1 MDPKEPTPD
10 EGADPQ
16 PKTPPRCEHCGRAW
30 PAGRPAWAEEGYF
43 WLPIEPMFD
52 LAVAAQLLPMHPA
65 SLRKLL
71 SRHKAAFPARYRRS
85 DSCHRRIRLL
95 SATEIRR
102 LRAMVVREP
111 NPDTVLRSFLPPP
124 A

>member
-1 MDPKEPTPD
+1 MIEWTRFAQWGFFPMPVEPL
-10 EGADPQ
+10 
-16 PKTPPRCEHCGRAW
+16 
-30 PAGRPAWAEEGYF
+30 Y
-43 WLPIEPMFD
+43 D
-52 LAVAAQLLPMHPA
+52 LQVVATLLPMHPA

-71 SRHKAAFPARYRRS
+71 SRHKAAFPARYRLS

-111 NPDTVLRSFLPPP
+111 NVDTVFRSFLPPP